1 MRITLPL
8 VALVLCAAHVRAQT
22 LLQQRV
28 GSAGMKYGAALHM
41 TADQNNDGYYDVLVG
56 APGTNGGKGSVHC
69 LSGKFIA
76 TGVGNVELWSIVP
89 SLPNAAG
96 FGSAIIEVASL
107 TGDISTDFLIGAPDY
122 KAGLFPTGALFLID
136 GATHTIASTMV
147 GVTNTRTGASLAAVG
162 DQDADGKIDV
172 ATTAQSTS
180 GGPSRVYVIR
190 GSSFGVAGSVA
201 ASTHS
206 SLNANGA
213 PEYGAIV
220 ASGFDLD
227 HDGRFDL
234 AIGSPD
240 FLGYGT
246 IDVVRA
252 DGSFAYLGAPLG
264 QQVGERFGASIDGA
278 RDFDGDGFVDLVVGA
293 PNWNAPGSSANGRVF
308 VVSGAM
314 LLGGIFPPVLR
325 ELHWTEN
332 SNGPLGA
339 KFGAS
344 VRACEDLN
352 GDGTPDIV
360 VGAPDYATLFPPVG
374 LHRGAFAVFSGATG
388 ARIGGVSGAVND
400 MLGDVLL
407 DLAYDFNGDGFRDI
421 GVAASS
427 SDSPAT
433 DSGRVSFYSIFP
445 GQPLTY
451 CTPKV
456 NSIGCAPTLGASG
469 LASVSSAAPF
479 NVTCGQL
486 INQKSG
492 LYMYSHAPN
501 STPFQGGIL
510 CVHAPLRRTAA
521 QNSGGSTTGSDC
533 TGFLSFDF
541 NARIQSG
548 SDPTL
553 VVGAE
558 VFTQVWS
565 RDPGSGSATSL
576 SNGMHFLVG
585 P

>member
-1 MRITLPL
+1 MRIQLSL
-8 VALVLCAAHVRAQT
+8 LALALCAAHGRAQT
-22 LLQQRV
+22 LLQQRT
-28 GSAGMKYGAALHM
+28 GSAGMKYGGALHM

-76 TGVGNVELWSIVP
+76 TGAGNVELWAIVP
-89 SLPNAAG
+89 SMPNAAG

-147 GVTNTRTGASLAAVG
+147 GATNTRTGASLAAVG
-162 DQDADGKIDV
+162 DQDGDGKIDV
-172 ATTAQSTS
+172 ATTAQST
-180 GGPSRVYVIR
+180 GGAPSRVYVIR

-206 SLNANGA
+206 SLNANSA
-213 PEYGAIV
+213 SEYGALV
-220 ASGFDLD
+220 SSGFDLD

-240 FLGYGT
+240 FLGFGT
-246 IDVVRA
+246 VDIVRA
-252 DGSFAYLGAPLG
+252 DGSFLYLGTPIGA
-264 QQVGERFGASIDGA
+264 QMGERFGAAIDG
-278 RDFDGDGFVDLVVGA
+278 RQDFDGDGYVDFVVGA
-293 PNWNAPGSSANGRVF
+293 PNWNASGSSANGRVF
-308 VVSGAM
+308 VVSGARV
-314 LLGGIFPPVLR
+314 LTATFPSNLR
-325 ELHWTEN
+325 ELHWTET
-332 SNGPLGA
+332 SVGPLGA

-344 VRACEDLN
+344 VRACEDLS

-360 VGAPDYATLFPPVG
+360 VGAPDYATLFPPIG

-421 GVAASS
+421 GVAASR
-427 SDSPAT
+427 SDSPST
-433 DSGRVSFYSIFP
+433 DCGRVSFYSIFP

-456 NSIGCAPTLGASG
+456 NSVGCAPTLGASG
-469 LASVSSAAPF
+469 VASATSTAPF

-486 INQKSG
+486 LNQKSG

-501 STPFQGGIL
+501 AAPFQGGTL
-510 CVHAPLRRTAA
+510 CVHAPIRRTSSM
-521 QNSGGSTTGSDC
+521 NSGGSATGADC
-533 TGFLSFDF
+533 TGFLSFNF

-548 SDPTL
+548 VDPTL
-553 VVGAE
+553 VTGAE
-558 VFTQVWS
+558 VFTQAWA
-565 RDPGSGSATSL
+565 RDPGSSSATSL
-576 SNGMHFLVG
+576 SNAMHFLVN